1 VAIHFALALA
11 LSAVFA
17 FLLQGVS
24 AFFAELRTMLAAV
37 LAIAVA
43 WGLSS
48 IVLGAVSLGALAVVL
63 DPVYRES
70 GTGGSKPL
78 TSDASRVSLP
88 LVLVGCLVLGVFGL
102 IAGAAALDRIQTSDD
117 VKIIA
122 HRGAAGTRPENTL
135 ASVRKAIEDKAD
147 WIEIDVQETA
157 DGEVV
162 VIHDSDFMKLSGR
175 GLKIWDA
182 TLSDLA
188 RIDVGSWFDPAYAAE
203 RTPTLAQVL
212 DIARDR
218 AKVLVELKYYGHDV
232 DLEARTARVIE
243 QAGMADQVAIM
254 SLKYPAILKMREI
267 RPDWRTGVLAAT
279 AVGNITRL
287 DGDFVAVN
295 VHQVGPRLLSAAKA
309 AGKDVY
315 AWTVNDPLEMSAMMS
330 LGVDGIIT
338 DEPALA
344 RQVLIERASMSSPE
358 RLLLLVAERLGLS
371 LPTGEYRDASP

>member
-1 VAIHFALALA
+1 
-11 LSAVFA
+11 
-17 FLLQGVS
+17 
-24 AFFAELRTMLAAV
+24 M
-37 LAIAVA
+37 
-43 WGLSS
+43 
-48 IVLGAVSLGALAVVL
+48 
-63 DPVYRES
+63 
-70 GTGGSKPL
+70 
-78 TSDASRVSLP
+78 
-88 LVLVGCLVLGVFGL
+88 GCLVLGVIGL
-102 IAGAAALDRIQTSDD
+102 IAAGAALDRIQTRDD
-117 VKIIA
+117 IQIIA
-122 HRGAAGTRPENTL
+122 HRGAAGARPENTL

-175 GLKIWDA
+175 NLKIWDA
-182 TLSDLA
+182 TLQDLA
-188 RIDVGSWFDPAYAAE
+188 QIDIGSWFDPAYAAE

-212 DIARDR
+212 DIARNR

-254 SLKYPAILKMREI
+254 SLKYPAIQKMREI

-315 AWTVNDPLEMSAMMS
+315 AWTVNDPLEMSAMIS